1 MYYTYI
7 LRCNDNSLY
16 TGYTNRLSYRIR
28 MHQEGKGAKYTKGR
42 APVQLVYVETFET
55 KREALRREYELKRLT
70 KKQKEALVKDF
81 PINGYIT
88 NK

>member
-81 PINGYIT
+81 PINGYLT